1 MLAAAHPWL
10 RSSAALRELRR
21 EVACAAQSDMPILIT
36 GDDADDNLAVAE
48 AIHRRSRRA
57 GAPFIAVDCAGAS
70 DAALEA
76 ALFGCA
82 GADGIVR
89 AACGCFE
96 RAHCGTVF
104 IANIDAMSARL
115 QAQLLRFLEDGDIRR
130 AGELPVHR
138 RVDVRVMTSG
148 DGRLFM
154 QALPRRSSLGA
165 NERGLA
171 HTRFSEDLLYR
182 LNVMHLVIQPSYR
195 LHDIIS
201 SQGTETGLDAPAPAN
216 ANAVVH

>member
-57 GAPFIAVDCAGAS
+57 GAPFVAVDCAGAS
-70 DAALEA
+70 DTALQA

-115 QAQLLRFLEDGDIRR
+115 QTQLLRFLEDGDVRR

-148 DGRLFM
+148 DGSLFTR
-154 QALPRRSSLGA
+154 AP
-165 NERGLA
+165 
-171 HTRFSEDLLYR
+171 HTSFCDDLLYR

-195 LHDIIS
+195 LHDIVS
-201 SQGTETGLDAPAPAN
+201 SQVAETGSDTPAPIN
-216 ANAVVH
+216 KNAVVH